1 MPRTTCEALAAP
13 WTLNCSIGQPTGANA
28 PRLGAGRRWRDG
40 RWSRRGMGTDQLDDP
55 YRNDDSGCHSESE
68 VAASEDSLTEREVA
82 PQNGDQRV
90 GGSYAGLG
98 SDQAASVQRA
108 LQQKDPEHPR
118 HDHGVR
124 RPGEED
130 LRRTTRKGAGH
141 RLHERRRQPEGSSGG
156 DAEQRGPSRG
166 PARTS
171 TDHQPGDHA
180 EIDGDADPA
189 VTAAIPP
196 NHTRLRIS
204 ARTSRLPDAISGA
217 CCRFAIRCDT
227 DHRAFA
233 PAAGAASRRSACA
246 RLARPGLASVPSAAV
261 SGDGRPENS
270 DRGP

>member
-68 VAASEDSLTEREVA
+68 VAASEDSFTEREVA

-118 HDHGVR
+118 HHHGVR

-130 LRRTTRKGAGH
+130 LRRTTRKGTGH
-141 RLHERRRQPEGSSGG
+141 RLHERRPQPEGSSGG
-156 DAEQRGPSRG
+156 DPEQGRPVERDHPNEQRS
-166 PARTS
+166 PARRNLRCLLPVGHPLQCRRQS
-171 TDHQPGDHA
+171 VRARRQRGEQVRQHVPGS
-180 EIDGDADPA
+180 
-189 VTAAIPP
+189 
-196 NHTRLRIS
+196 L
-204 ARTSRLPDAISGA
+204 
-217 CCRFAIRCDT
+217 
-227 DHRAFA
+227 
-233 PAAGAASRRSACA
+233 AAGSKASA
-246 RLARPGLASVPSAAV
+246 SAAV
-261 SGDGRPENS
+261 NDDGRTTSS
-270 DRGP
+270 DREPTVNGARWAVAIPRTNDLQRAGGGGGDL